1 MRVTTRDDK
10 SVRIERDA
18 WVVLALAILTGG
30 LTGPGQTIGV
40 SVFIDHFVDDLDLSR
55 SAVST
60 AYLIGTLTG
69 ALFLPRVGR
78 FIDARGV
85 RLAQMIIG
93 VLFALALVNMSFV
106 NGIVWLTIGFTGIR
120 LMGQG
125 SLSLV
130 TSVTVAL
137 RFAERRS
144 TAIGIQSTATAGLMA
159 LVPIGLTGV
168 IAIVGWRSA
177 WLVAAAVVVGTVVP
191 IAFFGLRKMPTRTAD
206 AQTHVTSNSAVVSY
220 TREEAVRTRAFW
232 IIVAVSGSA
241 GMLSTALNFHQIDL
255 LGEAGLSRSQAAIL
269 FAPQVIG
276 SSIAG
281 LSFGWL
287 GDRFGSRYL
296 LTISMALLAVS
307 HVLAATA
314 APGLRVVVYAISLGM
329 ASGAVHT
336 ATSAAL
342 PNWFGTG
349 HIGSIS
355 GLKNLFNVAASSI
368 GPVALALTQGWFGSY
383 PPAIL
388 LLMTIPIAAGL
399 FSLTPLG
406 LRPVSAIASED
417 STNRG

>member
-1 MRVTTRDDK
+1 MATTAPSAK
-10 SVRIERDA
+10 TPRIERDA
-18 WVVLALAILTGG
+18 WIVLGLAILTGG

-69 ALFLPRVGR
+69 AMFLPRVGR

-85 RLAQMIIG
+85 RLAQIIIG
-93 VLFALALVNMSFV
+93 ALFALALVNMSFV

-130 TSVTVAL
+130 ASVTVAL
-137 RFAERRS
+137 RFARRRS

-159 LVPIGLTGV
+159 LVPVMLTVV
-168 IAIVGWRSA
+168 ITQVGWRSA
-177 WLVAAAVVVGTVVP
+177 WLVAAAVIACTVIP
-191 IAFFGLRKMPTRTAD
+191 IAVFGLRKMPTRTAD
-206 AQTHVTSNSAVVSY
+206 AEVDEATLAGAISY
-220 TREEAVRTRAFW
+220 TRDEAVRTRAFW
-232 IIVAVSGSA
+232 IIVAASGSA

-255 LGEAGLSRSQAAIL
+255 LGEAGLSKSQAAIM

-276 SSIAG
+276 SSVAG
-281 LSFGWL
+281 LTFGWL
-287 GDRFGSRYL
+287 GDRVGSRFLPAASMGL
-296 LTISMALLAVS
+296 LVVAHLLAAS
-307 HVLAATA
+307 AS
-314 APGLRVVVYAISLGM
+314 PGLRVILYAISLGL

-342 PNWFGTG
+342 PDWFGTG
-349 HIGSIS
+349 HIGSIH
-355 GLKNLFNVAASSI
+355 GLKNFFNVGASSL
-368 GPVALALTQGWFGSY
+368 GPLALSLTQGWFGSY

-388 LLMTIPIAAGL
+388 LLMAIPIGAGL

-406 LRPVSAIASED
+406 LNKPR
-417 STNRG
+417 